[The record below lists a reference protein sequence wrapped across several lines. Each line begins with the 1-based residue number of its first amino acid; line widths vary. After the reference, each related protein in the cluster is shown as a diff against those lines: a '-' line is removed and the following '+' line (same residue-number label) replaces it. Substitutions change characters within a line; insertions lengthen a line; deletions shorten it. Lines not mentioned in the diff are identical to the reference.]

1 MKRNIAI
8 DGPSAAGKSTIAR
21 LCAKE
26 LGYKHLDTGAMY
38 RCVGYLSKLKGIA
51 VDDELALADMMDQM
65 KLDVD
70 SAGHIYLT
78 NQEVSSEIRTNEMS
92 MRASDVSK
100 LKMVRERLVTLQQ
113 QIASAGGYVLDGRD
127 IGTVVLPDAMLKIFL
142 VASVKARAQR
152 RIKEYIEKN
161 IPFDE
166 QEVIRDI
173 EVRDYQDTHRE
184 NSPLKKAAD
193 AIEIDTSDMSI
204 EEVIDE
210 IRGLLKTKSN
220 EEG

>member
-1 MKRNIAI
+1 M
-8 DGPSAAGKSTIAR
+8 
-21 LCAKE
+21 
-26 LGYKHLDTGAMY
+26 
-38 RCVGYLSKLKGIA
+38 
-51 VDDELALADMMDQM
+51 M

-70 SAGHIYLT
+70 SAGHIYLN

>member
-1 MKRNIAI
+1 M
-8 DGPSAAGKSTIAR
+8 
-21 LCAKE
+21 
-26 LGYKHLDTGAMY
+26 
-38 RCVGYLSKLKGIA
+38 
-51 VDDELALADMMDQM
+51 
-65 KLDVD
+65 
-70 SAGHIYLT
+70 
-78 NQEVSSEIRTNEMS
+78 
-92 MRASDVSK
+92 
-100 LKMVRERLVTLQQ
+100 
-113 QIASAGGYVLDGRD
+113 LDGRD

-173 EVRDYQDTHRE
+173 EVRDYQDSHRE